1 MKFKDLL
8 ALAKAGAPVAVECKS
23 GVNRWDGCYP
33 ETGMRLEVTGGRI
46 DEPDVARIEVDY
58 ALFDEFNKAFESSDY
73 RDKNGD
79 GVLTARQAGW
89 YKVQEFLYVDPE
101 EEIDSYFT
109 ILADERKS
117 LVEAYAALPEPK
129 STYVAWLEQRLLS
142 NQVSAVAATSQVP
155 QEQRICV
162 HVDNYDGNNVLVTL
176 APAKMSKEAAD
187 TLVQEVWQAAD
198 SDYGKLEQALQQH
211 GFSLLDCV
219 TVDIDR

>member
-8 ALAKAGAPVAVECKS
+8 ALAKAGAAVSVECKA
-23 GVNRWDGCYP
+23 GVARWDGCYP
-33 ETGMRLEVTGGRI
+33 EKGMRLEVTGGRI
-46 DEPDVARIEVDY
+46 DEPDCARLAVDY
-58 ALFDEFNKAFESSDY
+58 ARFDEFNKAFESSDY
-73 RDKNGD
+73 RDSSGE
-79 GVLTARQAGW
+79 GTLTARQAGW
-89 YKVQEFLYVDPE
+89 YKVQEHIYVDPE
-101 EEIDSYFT
+101 EDIDSYFA

-129 STYVAWLEQRLLS
+129 STYVAWLEQQLLS
-142 NQVSAVAATSQVP
+142 NQVSTVAAPSQVP

-187 TLVQEVWQAAD
+187 TLVQEVWQTAD
-198 SDYGKLEQALQQH
+198 SDYDKLEQALQQH
-211 GFSLLDCV
+211 GFSMLDCV